1 MIPHPPDGRARRAAS
16 GTLLGTNRDSTRQHN
31 LSTVLGLVHSMAGI
45 SRAQLTRATGLNR
58 STIAAL
64 VGELI
69 QLGLV
74 IEDDLDQAQ
83 QHGRPSIMIRPS
95 PGALAL
101 AVNPDI
107 DVVSVALVSLGGHIV
122 NPVRFHTVRAPSVTE
137 VVNIVSAVY
146 SGMRASLPSRHRIM
160 GVGLAIPGLVN
171 PVDGTVIDAPHLGWR
186 NEPLAARLG
195 EALKLPVIAA
205 NDALVGTRAQA
216 TFGAGRGVSDFVY
229 LYGGAS
235 GIGGGVVSGGR
246 LVGGA
251 TGFAG
256 QLGHVHVRTGGAP
269 CTCGSNGCLEAELT
283 REQLI
288 EAVGLPQGE
297 TEDLE
302 EAVLERLQEEPGPS
316 ELRTVVD
323 RQVALLAIALKSVVS
338 LLNPSV
344 IVLGGFLRILVRAA
358 PGALDEA
365 LHAPATRGPRE
376 NVSVELAPLGEDPI
390 LVGAA
395 ELAFEP
401 LVRDPAGFL
410 RPDGAGSAGHDDD
423 APLPVRATTPT

>member
-1 MIPHPPDGRARRAAS
+1 MIPLPPDGRARPTAAV
-16 GTLLGTNRDSTRQHN
+16 THLGTNRDSTRQHN
-31 LSTVLGLVHSMAGI
+31 LSTVLGLVHSRAGI

-74 IEDDLDQAQ
+74 IEDDLDQEQ

-122 NPVRFHTVRAPSVTE
+122 NPVRFHTVRAPSVAE

-146 SGMRASLPSRHRIM
+146 SGMRMSLPARHRIM
-160 GVGLAIPGLVN
+160 GVGLAIPGLVD

-186 NEPLAARLG
+186 NESLAARLS

-229 LYGGAS
+229 LYGGPS

-246 LVGGA
+246 LVSGSS
-251 TGFAG
+251 GFAG
-256 QLGHVHVRTGGAP
+256 QLGHVHVWTGGAR
-269 CTCGSNGCLEAELT
+269 CTCGSSGCLEAELT
-283 REQLI
+283 REELI
-288 EAVGLPQGE
+288 AAVGLSSGE

-302 EAVLERLQEEPGPS
+302 EAVLERLREEPGPS
-316 ELRTVVD
+316 ELRTIID
-323 RQVALLAIALKSVVS
+323 RQVDLLSIGLKSVVS

-358 PGALDEA
+358 PGALDE
-365 LHAPATRGPRE
+365 LLRAPVTRGPRE
-376 NVSVELAPLGEDPI
+376 DVSVELAPLGEDPI

-401 LVRDPAGFL
+401 LIRDPARFL
-410 RPDGAGSAGHDDD
+410 RPDGAVVAARDDD
-423 APLPVRATTPT
+423 APLPV